1 MQTRTYGDL
10 FDLVKS
16 LAGVNSFTSEEEHDI
31 SRFINRRYF
40 QAYNF
45 SQNWVRYLVP
55 SEERTVSTFSAR
67 GVDES
72 RNYN

>member
-16 LAGVNSFTSEEEHDI
+16 LAGVNSFTSEKEHDI

-45 SQNWVRYLVP
+45 SQN
-55 SEERTVSTFSAR
+55 
-67 GVDES
+67 
-72 RNYN
+72 